1 MRVVFM
7 GTPAFVLPVLDVLR
21 SMAGLEVVGVVCP
34 PDRARGRGRLPEP
47 PPVKGYALECG
58 IPVFQPASFRSEAA
72 RAELAAFA
80 PDVVVVAAYGRLL
93 PREVLDL
100 PRHGCLNL
108 HPSLLPSHRGP
119 TPVPTAILEADT
131 RTGVSL
137 MLLDEGMDT
146 GPVIARAEVTLH
158 GRETSEGLTGELF
171 HLGAGLLQANLGSWV
186 RRELIAEVQDDS
198 QATVTRKLE
207 REDGLAD
214 WEQPAE
220 VLDRRRR
227 AYSPWPGLYTRWD
240 GKVVKLLDT
249 YPLPGLPRE
258 IVYPGQVVSA
268 PLEDATPL
276 AIATA
281 EGLLGVYR
289 LQMEGRRA
297 VSAKEFLSGFPGIIG
312 ATFC

>member
-1 MRVVFM
+1 M
-7 GTPAFVLPVLDVLR
+7 GTPAFVLPVLDVLC
-21 SMAGLEVVGVVCP
+21 SMAGLEMVGVVCP
-34 PDRARGRGRLPEP
+34 PDRARGRGRLAEP
-47 PPVKGYALECG
+47 PPVKGYALDCG
-58 IPVFQPASFRSEAA
+58 IPVIQPDSFRSGAA
-72 RAELAAFA
+72 RAELAALA
-80 PDVVVVAAYGRLL
+80 PDVVVVAAYGKLL

-108 HPSLLPSHRGP
+108 HPSLLPCHRGP
-119 TPVPTAILEADT
+119 TPVPAAILEADT

-146 GPVIARAEVTLH
+146 GPVIARSEVTLH

-171 HLGAGLLQANLGSWV
+171 PLGAGLLQANLGSWL
-186 RRELIAEVQDDS
+186 RGELTAESQDES
-198 QATVTRKLE
+198 LATVTRKLE

-227 AYSPWPGLYTRWD
+227 AYTPWPGLYTRWE

-249 YPLPGLPRE
+249 YPLPGLTRG
-258 IVYPGQVVSA
+258 VYHPGQVVST

-289 LQMEGRRA
+289 LQMEGRRT
-297 VSAKEFLSGFPGIIG
+297 VSAKEFLSGFPRIIG